1 MLMFVGVVA
10 LLSPVLEKCVVE
22 AYQEDMDVDMHYG
35 CIMDVDMVAI
45 LAISFTYFSEFVLR
59 GGSWL
64 PGNGPIWLFYDLV
77 KIFHTIR
84 INYHQF

>member
-35 CIMDVDMVAI
+35 CIMDVDI
-45 LAISFTYFSEFVLR
+45 YFTYFSEFVLR

>member
-22 AYQEDMDVDMHYG
+22 AYQEDVDVDMHYG

-45 LAISFTYFSEFVLR
+45 LAISY
-59 GGSWL
+59 
-64 PGNGPIWLFYDLV
+64 
-77 KIFHTIR
+77 IF
-84 INYHQF
+84 F